1 MLMHE
6 GLVDN
11 SEHFENKLTDNWLRE
26 DKSWAV
32 LTLRKFKVFQDV
44 KLKLLLAQEDFKGS
58 LCHRQNSTN
67 MHYDWSVKGAIIEW
81 PVRLKGNIK

>member
-1 MLMHE
+1 MFMHK

-26 DKSWAV
+26 EKSWAV
-32 LTLRKFKVFQDV
+32 LTLLRLKVFQDV

-58 LCHRQNSTN
+58 LCHRQN
-67 MHYDWSVKGAIIEW
+67 
-81 PVRLKGNIK
+81 